1 LERAKALTSQ
11 RTPKLP
17 MNRRLFLKGS
27 ALTAAGLALSRSHIF
42 ASASVAPKK
51 IIIIGAGMAGL
62 SAGYELTQLGHD
74 VTILEARARP
84 GGRVHTLREPFA
96 DGLYA
101 EAGAARIP
109 DTHELTLKYVKLF
122 ELPLEPMYPSELS
135 ALVAEGATMKRVP
148 IDGFTKAMGNILGA
162 ELGTAAARWSKIKG
176 GNDLLPQA
184 FAARLRDKIHY
195 ESPVIKIDQD
205 ERSVTVSFLQKATL
219 QTMTADRILCTVPF
233 SVLRDVTF
241 PAKFPE
247 KKIKAIREQKYDAV
261 ARVYLQTKKRAW
273 EAAGLSGFA
282 LTNEPVEIW
291 HPTWSQP
298 GSRGIVM
305 TYARPGVAEKITA
318 MKEPERIA
326 AAVKQIDS
334 LLPGVREN
342 FESGTSK
349 CWMEDEWSRGAWA
362 FAGINGLLL
371 FGTPEGRIHFA
382 GEHLSF
388 LPSWMQGALA
398 SSAAAVKAIHEAPE
412 ERATANHPSTPAL
425 LQTEFAHRTL

>member
-1 LERAKALTSQ
+1 MDPSAYTDGTDAMSLTRRSFITHSSLALAGVALT
-11 RTPKLP
+11 RLP
-17 MNRRLFLKGS
+17 IV
-27 ALTAAGLALSRSHIF
+27 T
-42 ASASVAPKK
+42 ASVAPKK
-51 IIIIGAGMAGL
+51 VIIIGAGLSGL
-62 SAGYELTQLGHD
+62 SAAYELTQLGHD

-109 DTHELTLKYVKLF
+109 DTHDLTLKYVKLF
-122 ELPLEPMYPSELS
+122 ELPLEPMYPSQLS
-135 ALVAEGATMKRVP
+135 ALVADGASMHRVP

-162 ELGTAAARWSKIKG
+162 ELGTPAARWSKIKG
-176 GNDLLPQA
+176 GNDLLPKA
-184 FAARLRDKIHY
+184 FATRLRDKIHY
-195 ESPVIKIDQD
+195 ESPVVKIDQD
-205 ERSVTVSFLQKATL
+205 DKSATVTFRQKGAL
-219 QTMTADRILCTVPF
+219 QTMTGDRILCTVPF

-247 KKIKAIREQKYDAV
+247 KKIKAIREQRYDAV
-261 ARVYLQTKKRAW
+261 ARVYLQTKKRGW

-291 HPTWSQP
+291 QPTWSQP
-298 GSRGIVM
+298 GPRGIVM
-305 TYARPGVAEKITA
+305 TYARPGVAETVTA
-318 MKEPERIA
+318 MKETERITA
-326 AAVKQIDS
+326 AIKQIDS

-342 FESGTSK
+342 FETGTSK

-362 FAGINGLLL
+362 FAGVGGVLM
-371 FGTPEGRIHFA
+371 FGAPEGRIHFA

-388 LPSWMQGALA
+388 QPSWMQGAFA

-412 ERATANHPSTPAL
+412 VRATATNQIFTPS
-425 LQTEFAHRTL
+425 LQTEVAHRTL